1 MAGLQE
7 LAGNLFIKHEQ
18 FWLQNNN
25 NNNTGAKK
33 LHKPVDDIAVAA
45 SIVYVKP
52 MLCSA
57 KSIVALRAMFPIDNL
72 TREHR

>member
-1 MAGLQE
+1 MQE

-45 SIVYVKP
+45 SIVYVNS
-52 MLCSA
+52 MLCTA
-57 KSIVALRAMFPIDNL
+57 KSVVALCAMFLIDNL
-72 TREHR
+72 IREHG

>member
-18 FWLQNNN
+18 LWLQNNN

-33 LHKPVDDIAVAA
+33 RHKPVDDIAVAA

-52 MLCSA
+52 MLSSA
-57 KSIVALRAMFPIDNL
+57 KSIVALCAMFPIDNL
-72 TREHR
+72 TREHG